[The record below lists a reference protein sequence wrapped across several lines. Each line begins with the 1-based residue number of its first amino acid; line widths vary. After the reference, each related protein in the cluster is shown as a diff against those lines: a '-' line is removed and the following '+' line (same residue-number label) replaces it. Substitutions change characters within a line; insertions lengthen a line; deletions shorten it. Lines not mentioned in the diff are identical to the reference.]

1 MSHFLNVK
9 NKDIN
14 IKAAAESAIMI
25 TSDATLHIG
34 DKASFLIN
42 DFGQSRLRV
51 GSKKFKVDDKMNLF
65 FYWPSSPTALKYYD
79 DNSIIDKH
87 RAEYDTVFDTNSDKD
102 LIGVVYVDAQSD
114 SSITNQKIEEQIRKY
129 TTKYA
134 KTPNFPSE
142 EDGAWLF
149 DTWQQFSSTYGN
161 SVSYHFKPVFKLNR
175 VNAILHYYDTS
186 KNKTIVKTGYSSSPD
201 EELYYE
207 RTEGKRKNFK
217 DFTDSDI
224 DNNEITYRFSND
236 GKDYPNAQS
245 INNYD
250 DFNSYGGDYSD
261 YYYSCPADFHE
272 GCNDDN
278 RNQGE
283 NLLLNERTYINTTRK
298 EDLPETLKDELPPV
312 HYYQNTLLTKYVVK
326 VTPGSCKDCSNNS
339 IFWVYSGTQKSSET
353 EYEAEV
359 AGVTS
364 EDTITIPEISKKN
377 YILNFTD
384 FRCQLKN
391 ESSDYTYEYSEPKS
405 QVTSTSETIIDG
417 SEPVFTENQLDEL
430 DETGYKGLNVKFE
443 VELDGVNVGKQFES
457 YSQVTNYL
465 KEVCDER
472 ERMDIPHTHKYWWHW
487 IDPEDTDDEDYIYR
501 YYYTSKVT
509 KTTETWYDAF
519 NVYFD
524 MLCTHEIA
532 YFTIKDSSI
541 SVGDVAGKDFES
553 LLSDGKIS
561 LENKTVVNNMVYI
574 PGYTSDGMSVR
585 YFDEQWMS
593 ASIESAAGADIH
605 AGLQELL
612 KSSTY
617 ENAIATAKNKAY
629 KTKTTYYTDDGKP
642 TDSVIFT
649 LQAVIDYVGTD
660 IHD

>member
-14 IKAAAESAIMI
+14 IKAAAEAAIMI

-34 DKASFLIN
+34 NKASFLIN

-79 DNSIIDKH
+79 DNSVIDKH
-87 RAEYDTVFDTNSDKD
+87 RAEYDTVFDINSNKD

-129 TTKYA
+129 ATKYA

-175 VNAILHYYDTS
+175 VNAVLHYYDTS
-186 KNKTIVKTGYSSSPD
+186 KNKTFVKTEYSSSPN

-207 RTEGKRKNFK
+207 SESERKNFK

-224 DNNEITYRFSND
+224 DNDEITYRFSND
-236 GKDYPNAQS
+236 GQDYPDAES
-245 INNYD
+245 INNYN

-261 YYYSCPADFHE
+261 TYYSCPAEFLE
-272 GCNDDN
+272 GCDDDN
-278 RNQGE
+278 RSQGN
-283 NLLLNERTYINTTRK
+283 NLLLNERTYISTTRK
-298 EDLPETLKDELPPV
+298 EDLPDTLKDELPSV

-364 EDTITIPEISKKN
+364 EDTITIPEVSKKN

-384 FRCQLKN
+384 FRCQPKS

-405 QVTSTSETIIDG
+405 QVTSTSEILIDN
-417 SEPVFTENQLDEL
+417 SEPVLSESQLDDL
-430 DETGYKGLNVKFE
+430 HNTGYKGLNVKFE
-443 VELDGVNVGKQFES
+443 LELDGVNVGKQFDSFYE
-457 YSQVTNYL
+457 VRNYL
-465 KEVCDER
+465 AELCR
-472 ERMDIPHTHKYWWHW
+472 EYELKYSLSWAVWHW
-487 IDPEDTDDEDYIYR
+487 IQEDTEDEDYR
-501 YYYTSKVT
+501 YYYTSNVT

-524 MLCTHEIA
+524 MLCTHEIV
-532 YFTIKDSSI
+532 YFTIKDDSI
-541 SVGDVAGKDFES
+541 SVRDITGKDFEK
-553 LLSDGKIS
+553 LLSDGKVS
-561 LENKTVVNNMVYI
+561 LENKTVINNMVYI
-574 PGYTSDGMSVR
+574 PGYTSDCTSIR

-593 ASIESAAGADIH
+593 ASIESSAGADIH

-612 KSSTY
+612 KSSAY
-617 ENAIATAKNKAY
+617 ENAIETARNKAY
-629 KTKTTYYTDDGKP
+629 KTKTTYYINNKP
-642 TDSVIFT
+642 SDNPIVIFT
-649 LQAVIDYVGTD
+649 LQAIMETHAEG